1 MSLRTRLVL
10 GVLVLAVIGLVTAD
24 VATYLS
30 LRSFLLDRTDRSL
43 ETAHRVVEA
52 TLLRRGPTT
61 PADGRTLSAAAPG
74 VYIQIRKPDGQVI
87 FRGLTPSIS
96 GRRLTPASGRAD
108 EDHAARL
115 LSGAGRRGAGEA
127 RS

>member
-10 GVLVLAVIGLVTAD
+10 GVLVLAVIGLVSAD

-52 TLLRRGPTT
+52 TLLGRGPTT

-74 VYIQIRKPDGQVI
+74 VYIQIRKLDGQVI

-96 GRRLTPASGRAD
+96 GDDSPPLPVVPTKIT
-108 EDHAARL
+108 L
-115 LSGAGRRGAGEA
+115 
-127 RS
+127 